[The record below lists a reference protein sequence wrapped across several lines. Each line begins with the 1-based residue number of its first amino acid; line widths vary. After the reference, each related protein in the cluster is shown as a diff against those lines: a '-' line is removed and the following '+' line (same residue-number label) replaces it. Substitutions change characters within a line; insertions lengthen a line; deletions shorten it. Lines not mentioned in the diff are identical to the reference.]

1 MSEEQTTGSQCRT
14 EIVVPTLAEAA
25 RAPQLRR
32 AISSVISQGA
42 RALVVVNGNRYDPSL
57 LDELEHWKDIRL
69 LRIAEADLP
78 NAIHLGRC
86 AVNCEFFGFLDDDDY
101 LLPEAI
107 NLRESYL
114 ISNSDIDVVI
124 TNGLREEW
132 GDESQMYKDPTEREC
147 ILEDPLGALLKA
159 NWMTPCGALY
169 RTSTVPADVFLNL
182 TKYAEWTDVAFR
194 LIDSYQFRFLFDNT
208 FVQSDSPGS
217 LSKQVGQARYLMSL
231 HERIASK
238 VKTQL
243 QRKRFDQKICSLHH
257 EIAEY
262 ELQVNNR
269 RKAFKHHLRS
279 MLHAPSIG
287 IPRYILFTRKLLMRK

>member
-1 MSEEQTTGSQCRT
+1 MSEEQGTGSQCRT
-14 EIVVPTLAEAA
+14 EIVVPTLAEAGRA
-25 RAPQLRR
+25 RQLRR
-32 AISSVISQGA
+32 AINSVISQGA
-42 RALVVVNGNRYDPSL
+42 RALVVVNGNRYDPML
-57 LDELEHWKDIRL
+57 LDELEHRKDIRL
-69 LRIAEADLP
+69 LCIAEPGLP
-78 NAIHLGRC
+78 NAIHIGRC

-107 NLRESYL
+107 NLRESCL

-132 GDESQMYKDPTEREC
+132 GDEPQMYKASNELER
-147 ILEDPLGALLKA
+147 IMEDPLGALLEA

-169 RTSTVPADVFLNL
+169 RTSAVPADVFLNL

-208 FVQSDSPGS
+208 FVQSNSPGS
-217 LSKQVGQARYLMSL
+217 LSKQAGQARYLMSL

-243 QRKRFDQKICSLHH
+243 QRQRLNQRICGLHH
-257 EIAEY
+257 QIAKY
-262 ELQVNNR
+262 ELAANNR
-269 RKAFKHHLRS
+269 REAFRHHLRS
-279 MLHAPSIG
+279 MLHAPRIG
-287 IPRYILFTRKLLMRK
+287 IPRYLLFTRKLFLRK